1 MTLSPIIILVRPQ
14 LVENIGTTARAM
26 LNCALADLRLVAPRD
41 PWPSQTG
48 EPMEP
53 WIKERLYAAASGADA
68 ILDQAQVFPDLRSA
82 LADINHVYATTARD
96 HDMIKQ
102 WHTPHAAVAQMRER
116 ITAGEKVGILFG
128 PERTGLIHED
138 MTCANE
144 VICVP
149 TNPKFSSL
157 NLAQAV
163 LILGYEWYQAADS
176 PAPTS
181 TRREQNRSATKVEL
195 HHLFDRLETELD
207 QAGFFTT
214 PEIRPTMIRNIRN
227 ALQRAEMTEQEVR
240 TWHGIVTALSDGPKR
255 KKN

>member
-1 MTLSPIIILVRPQ
+1 MTMPRPIIILVRPQ

-26 LNCALADLRLVAPRD
+26 LNCELTDLRIVAPRD
-41 PWPSQTG
+41 PWPQLSG
-48 EPMEP
+48 EEMEP
-53 WIKERLYAAASGADA
+53 WIRERLYAAASGADA
-68 ILDQAQVFPDLRSA
+68 ILDQAQLFPDLRCA
-82 LADINHVYATTARD
+82 LADLNHVYATTARD
-96 HDMIKQ
+96 HDMIKN
-102 WHTPHAAVAQMRER
+102 WHTPRTAVTQMRER
-116 ITAGEKVGILFG
+116 IAAGAKIGIMFG

-149 TNPKFSSL
+149 TNPEFSSL

-163 LILGYEWYQAADS
+163 LILGYEWYQAADN
-176 PAPTS
+176 PAPA
-181 TRREQNRSATKVEL
+181 RRVPIRAATKEEM
-195 HHLFDRLETELD
+195 HHLFDRLERELD

-240 TWHGIVTALSDGPKR
+240 TWHGVVTALADGPKR
-255 KKN
+255 KKI